1 MRSVLEGDHMAMQ
14 ATTDDAGVEQI
25 RYHLAFDWPF
35 GFIVITQSQPSQ
47 TSYGTT
53 LGRRRFINP

>member
-1 MRSVLEGDHMAMQ
+1 MAMQ

-47 TSYGTT
+47 TGYGTT